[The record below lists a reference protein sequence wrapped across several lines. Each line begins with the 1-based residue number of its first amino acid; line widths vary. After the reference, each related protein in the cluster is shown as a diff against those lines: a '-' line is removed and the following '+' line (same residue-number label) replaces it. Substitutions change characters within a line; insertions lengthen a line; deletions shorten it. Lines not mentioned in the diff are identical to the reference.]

1 MLTNLFFVECPSC
14 CWRRFYGPDQN
25 QKEKEEFELMTS
37 GLLDAM
43 GSFVISD
50 YLPNLW
56 FIARLQGWEKKFE
69 SVRARSTRVSEK
81 LFEVE
86 KHRERALK
94 ERESGHIDE
103 NYVPDFVDVFL
114 TKPLEG
120 EKLCSDEDIIL
131 LLKVSLINTH

>member
-1 MLTNLFFVECPSC
+1 M
-14 CWRRFYGPDQN
+14 
-25 QKEKEEFELMTS
+25 
-37 GLLDAM
+37 
-43 GSFVISD
+43 
-50 YLPNLW
+50 PNLW

-69 SVRARSTRVSEK
+69 SVRDLSTRVSEK